1 MLNELFEGKQSKD
14 FAFKFE
20 RKYTPLYLIVEFLF
34 NLILEHFAVIEAISS
49 SYKMLKRER
58 DFSEALEFG
67 N

>member
-1 MLNELFEGKQSKD
+1 
-14 FAFKFE
+14 
-20 RKYTPLYLIVEFLF
+20 VEFLF